1 MTIMRAALLAIAAA
15 GMACVPTIV
24 SAQSA
29 AEPKPHMPL
38 EKSIG
43 QSKPEI
49 VPSLFVLNSRG
60 ASLKDGKLVLAGVS
74 PNAIVFADRPVRS
87 AGHDLTARIV
97 EDWGSGSDNFAKDPP
112 NATVSGFKK
121 DGSAVLDA
129 VVVLKSPKL
138 EGDRLTFDVDVLE
151 GDLAGPMDRHRSSS
165 TSLAGRLR
173 RCRLLV
179 SPAERPG
186 AALTIAALPLPGP
199 RLLERLLWLPI
210 LITTRRRAV
219 AITPIRLATKD
230 TCDQRPLRR
239 IGRGGRGQCVGRHIN
254 Q

>member
-1 MTIMRAALLAIAAA
+1 
-15 GMACVPTIV
+15 
-24 SAQSA
+24 
-29 AEPKPHMPL
+29 MPL

-43 QSKPEI
+43 QSKPEV

-97 EDWGSGSDNFAKDPP
+97 EDWGNGSDNFAKDPP

-121 DGSAVLDA
+121 DGSAVVDA

-138 EGDRLTFDVDVLE
+138 EGDKLTFDVDVLE
-151 GDLAGPMDRHRSSS
+151 GTWREPMDRRRSSS

-173 RCRLLV
+173 RCRLPA
-179 SPAERPG
+179 SPDGPPG

-210 LITTRRRAV
+210 LITTAPRCGYY
-219 AITPIRLATKD
+219 PYPP
-230 TCDQRPLRR
+230 CY
-239 IGRGGRGQCVGRHIN
+239 
-254 Q
+254 